1 MTNQTLSVPEIHCGH
16 CKESI
21 EGAVG
26 ALDGVERA
34 TVDIDASTVEFDFD
48 GADGTLTAIVN
59 AIEEVGYEV
68 PGQ

>member
-16 CKESI
+16 GKESI

-26 ALDGVERA
+26 SLPGVERA
-34 TVDIDASTVEFDFD
+34 SVDIDASTVEFDFD
-48 GADGTLTAIVN
+48 GADGTLTAIVD

-68 PGQ
+68 PSQ